1 MILAGLNK
9 TILAKLTGR
18 SKGSLT
24 GIDGGSR
31 GHRPG
36 DDPLDLPPEIVT
48 TLAAFAPLFSD
59 RTRAKAQLLAVGAL
73 LATAHH
79 TVCSALRV
87 IVAILPPD

>member
-1 MILAGLNK
+1 
-9 TILAKLTGR
+9 
-18 SKGSLT
+18 
-24 GIDGGSR
+24 
-31 GHRPG
+31 
-36 DDPLDLPPEIVT
+36 LDLPPEIVT

-73 LATAHH
+73 LATTHH